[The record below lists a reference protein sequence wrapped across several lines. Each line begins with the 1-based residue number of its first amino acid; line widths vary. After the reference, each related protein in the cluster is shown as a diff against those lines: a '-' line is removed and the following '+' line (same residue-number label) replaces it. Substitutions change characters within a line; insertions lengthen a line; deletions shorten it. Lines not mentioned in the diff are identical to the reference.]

1 MNEVEHNLVCH
12 CNQLGKRTGNTKADV
27 RNRVTNEKCFDVSHD
42 MKPDEHHEREAEPR
56 EKSVSSIVTTD
67 EIYK

>member
-1 MNEVEHNLVCH
+1 M
-12 CNQLGKRTGNTKADV
+12 GKRTGNTKADV